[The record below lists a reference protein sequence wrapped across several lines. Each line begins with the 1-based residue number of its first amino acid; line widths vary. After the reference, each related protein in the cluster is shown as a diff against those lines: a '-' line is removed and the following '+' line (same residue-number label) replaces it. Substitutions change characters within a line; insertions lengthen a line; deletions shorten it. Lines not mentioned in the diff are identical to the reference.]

1 MSCSVSRVRIIL
13 ISIAIAG
20 LTVGACSEGGLNE
33 EGGKDRI
40 VASIYPLAFLAERL
54 GGGCVDVTNVTPA
67 GVEPHD
73 LELTPDAVEAVV
85 TADVV
90 LYLGGGFQ
98 PALEEAVGDAQGRVI
113 DVLDSVSTVAAGED
127 EAEEGLT
134 VDPHVWLDPARF
146 DQIAGSTAD
155 VLAEEGMAHACDL
168 EASEEELRAD
178 LDKLD
183 ASFRRDLSSCVH
195 DVFVTSHA
203 AFGYL
208 ADAYG
213 LRQEAIAGLEPQ
225 AEPSAR
231 RLAEIEELVR
241 EEGVTTIFTEELVSP
256 DVAETIARETGART
270 ALLYTIEGLTPEQL
284 AAGEDYLSL
293 MRKDLDE
300 LRTALD
306 CDRN

>member
-1 MSCSVSRVRIIL
+1 VRIIL
-13 ISIAIAG
+13 ISAVITSLMANSCSDASG
-20 LTVGACSEGGLNE
+20 VGDDSR
-33 EGGKDRI
+33 KDQI
-40 VASIYPLAFLAERL
+40 VASFYPLAFLAGRL
-54 GGGCVDVTNVTPA
+54 GGGCADVTNVTPA

-73 LELTPDAVEAVV
+73 LELTPDALEAVV

-113 DVLDSVSTVAAGED
+113 DVLDSVSTVAADGA

-134 VDPHVWLDPARF
+134 LDPHVWLDPTRF

-155 VLAEEGMAHACDL
+155 VFAREGIAQGCDL
-168 EASEEELRAD
+168 EASEEKLRAD
-178 LDKLD
+178 LARLD
-183 ASFRRDLSSCVH
+183 ADFRRDLSSCVH

-213 LRQEAIAGLEPQ
+213 LRQESIAGLEPH

-231 RLAEIEELVR
+231 RLAEVEGLVR
-241 EEGVTTIFTEELVSP
+241 EEGVTTVFTEELVSP
-256 DVAETIARETGART
+256 EVAETIARETGART
-270 ALLYTIEGLTPEQL
+270 ALLYTIEGLTSEQL
-284 AAGEDYLSL
+284 TAGEDYLSL
-293 MRKDLDE
+293 MRKDLDA
-300 LRTALD
+300 LGTALE
-306 CDRN
+306 CDRI

>member
-1 MSCSVSRVRIIL
+1 MLTAITGLMANSCSDAS
-13 ISIAIAG
+13 G
-20 LTVGACSEGGLNE
+20 VGE
-33 EGGKDRI
+33 EDGRDRI
-40 VASIYPLAFLAERL
+40 VASIYPLAYLAERL

-73 LELTPDAVEAVV
+73 LELTPDAVEAIV

-90 LYLGGGFQ
+90 LYVGGGFQ
-98 PALEEAVGDAQGRVI
+98 PAVEEAVGDAQGRLI
-113 DVLDSVSTVAAGED
+113 DALDQVSTVAADED
-127 EAEEGLT
+127 EADEGLT
-134 VDPHVWLDPARF
+134 VDPHVWLDPMRF

-155 VLAEEGMAHACDL
+155 VFAQEGIAHACDL
-168 EASEEELRAD
+168 DASEDELRAD
-178 LDKLD
+178 LGRLD
-183 ASFRRDLSSCVH
+183 ADLRRELSSCGH

-213 LRQEAIAGLEPQ
+213 LRQEAIAGLEPH

-231 RLAEIEELVR
+231 RLAEIEALVR
-241 EEGVTTIFTEELVSP
+241 KEGVTTIFAEELVSP

-284 AAGEDYLSL
+284 TAGEDYLSL
-293 MRKDLDE
+293 MRKDRDALGA
-300 LRTALD
+300 ALD
-306 CDRN
+306 CDRI